1 MQIYT
6 FTKIGFINN
15 VYTFIDYFYSMIS
28 SQQIQYILQLSEAG
42 NFSKAANSCFVTQPT
57 LSMQIKKAED
67 LLGFLI
73 FDRNKSPLELTHL
86 GAKLLPIIQ
95 EINYY
100 NNAVSQLSKKANG
113 TYIEELTI
121 GIIPTVSCYL
131 VPMLYKKWKSQLT
144 HTRLIIKES
153 KTEDILDLLANKK
166 IDFGI
171 IAGPINDNKWKM
183 FELYTEELLAYT
195 QGKNSTSIKTNQL
208 MEQKPWLLS
217 QGNCLRSQMMEF
229 CKVNLDLKEDWSF
242 EGGNIELLIK
252 MVDIN
257 GGYTLIPK
265 NYTTL
270 LNELKGAFH
279 TIKDSKTGIS
289 PARVIVGLQS
299 IRNKKSE
306 SIEKIIEIIQMKLNK
321 LSDKDFSIINWK

>member
-1 MQIYT
+1 
-6 FTKIGFINN
+6 
-15 VYTFIDYFYSMIS
+15 
-28 SQQIQYILQLSEAG
+28 
-42 NFSKAANSCFVTQPT
+42 
-57 LSMQIKKAED
+57 
-67 LLGFLI
+67 
-73 FDRNKSPLELTHL
+73 
-86 GAKLLPIIQ
+86 
-95 EINYY
+95 
-100 NNAVSQLSKKANG
+100 
-113 TYIEELTI
+113 
-121 GIIPTVSCYL
+121 
-131 VPMLYKKWKSQLT
+131 
-144 HTRLIIKES
+144 
-153 KTEDILDLLANKK
+153 
-166 IDFGI
+166 
-171 IAGPINDNKWKM
+171 
-183 FELYTEELLAYT
+183 
-195 QGKNSTSIKTNQL
+195 
-208 MEQKPWLLS
+208 
-217 QGNCLRSQMMEF
+217 MEF